1 MKKLTIVVADDNPI
15 DKFLHAKIA
24 SELGHH
30 VLAVVEDGIE
40 LINACR
46 QYKPQLVISDTI
58 MPKKDGISACK
69 IIKQEYPITKCLC
82 ATSFADLSF
91 PAQIKNVGVDAYLLK
106 GFAAI
111 KLNMAIQHIWSGQF
125 YIDPLMHQDLIR
137 SLKPIK
143 KQLSELSEL
152 SELSSHYII
161 AHNGEH
167 IKITDRHILLVSAIY
182 HNLKREEIADL
193 MNISPNTVDMNI
205 KRIKNKMGVENRL
218 TLIQLFSDWGLLQ
231 PVAFKNKQN

>member
-30 VLAVVEDGIE
+30 VIAVVEDGME
-40 LINACR
+40 LVNACR
-46 QYKPQLVISDTI
+46 ENKPQLVISDTI

-69 IIKQEYPITKCLC
+69 MIKQENPLTKCIC
-82 ATSFADLSF
+82 ATSFTDLSF
-91 PAQIKNVGVDAYLLK
+91 PAQLKNVGIDAYLLK
-106 GFAAI
+106 GFASI

-125 YIDPLMHQDLIR
+125 YIDPLMHQNLMS
-137 SLKPIK
+137 SLKPIR
-143 KQLSELSEL
+143 KQLSELS
-152 SELSSHYII
+152 SHHAI

-182 HNLKREEIADL
+182 HNLKREQIADL

-218 TLIQLFSDWGLLQ
+218 ALIQLFADWGLIQ
-231 PVAFKNKQN
+231 PVTLKNN